1 MMSQRRITADE
12 AAIIERENNLKPGS
26 IAFDRPATE
35 AEEIYLDQVDACPR
49 LAFHADG
56 AARRI
61 ALYVVRRDP
70 RVSEEVFFDRTKDLL
85 IIGRSRF
92 RFLNGREPLSLFVRT
107 WSSKPDGSSG
117 MRLSINS
124 ASIGVISSD
133 APRNILL
140 LPLFTDIPPTEF
152 EERSPGR
159 CMHGLHV
166 AQVIHVDEISLQG
179 TVSRR
184 HFQIEDLDELVW

>member
-1 MMSQRRITADE
+1 MPHRNITADE
-12 AAIIERENNLKPGS
+12 ATLIETENNLRPGV
-26 IAFDRPATE
+26 IAYDRPATE
-35 AEEIYLDQVDACPR
+35 AEEIYLDQVDAYPR

-56 AARRI
+56 VAGKI

-70 RVSEEVFFDRTKDLL
+70 RVLEEDFLEKTKDLL

-92 RFLNGREPLSLFVRT
+92 RFLNGREPLSIFVRT

-124 ASIGVISSD
+124 ASIGGIFSD
-133 APRNILL
+133 APRHILL
-140 LPLFTDIPPTEF
+140 LPLFTGIPPTEF
-152 EERSPGR
+152 EARSPGR

-166 AQVIHVDEISLQG
+166 GQVIDVDEISLQG
-179 TVSRR
+179 AVSMR
-184 HFQIEDLDELVW
+184 HFQIEDLDKLVM